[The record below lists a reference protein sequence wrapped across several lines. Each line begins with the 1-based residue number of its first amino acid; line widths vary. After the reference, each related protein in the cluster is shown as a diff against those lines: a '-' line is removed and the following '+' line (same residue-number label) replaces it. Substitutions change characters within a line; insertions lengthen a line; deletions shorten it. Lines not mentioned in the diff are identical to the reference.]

1 MPTGLLYVAIL
12 VLWAVVLVPMWL
24 RRHERTAEHRTTRR
38 FRHAMATLD
47 RSRLTRR
54 PVDVMLVARS
64 GQRGSTDAP
73 TSLASSMVLDASVD
87 LHLDH
92 GVDPFVDTVEEHE
105 VLLARR
111 ADSRRVAVR
120 IAAARRRRTLA
131 ALLGVTLLVGIAGFF
146 GVLALWLTA
155 LPVLAAV
162 GFLALARTQ
171 VRAQVAQD
179 SRWARRMA
187 SRRAAATSELPL
199 ATVVPVRRH
208 LEASAVSDRDAT
220 SSDHNSSPIAASA
233 GQARTFG
240 ATSPGADDVRV
251 LTPSEVAELR
261 TGAVSA
267 AAAARGSLLPGAARS
282 GSARSSGVRGVVTE
296 GGRGFFTVAGR
307 RPAVVAGSGGRVT
320 TPGSLSGA
328 RLMEQTAAI
337 SATHTDAEQELGLD
351 EYAYPERSDVAL
363 PRAAGE

>member
-64 GQRGSTDAP
+64 GQHGTSSAP
-73 TSLASSMVLDASVD
+73 TTLASSMVLDSSVD

-92 GVDPFVDTVEEHE
+92 GVDPFVDTHEEHE

-131 ALLGVTLLVGIAGFF
+131 ALLGATLLVGVAGFF
-146 GVLALWLTA
+146 GLVALWLVA
-155 LPVLAAV
+155 VPVLAAV
-162 GFLALARTQ
+162 GFLVLARTQ
-171 VRAQVAQD
+171 VRAQVSQD
-179 SRWARRMA
+179 SRWASRMA
-187 SRRAAATSELPL
+187 SRRAAATADLPL

-208 LEASAVSDRDAT
+208 LEAGAASDANANPASITAT
-220 SSDHNSSPIAASA
+220 TQAASA
-233 GQARTFG
+233 GDSRTFG

-251 LTPSEVAELR
+251 LTASEVAELR
-261 TGAVSA
+261 TAAVSA
-267 AAAARGSLLPGAARS
+267 AAAARGSHLPGAS
-282 GSARSSGVRGVVTE
+282 RSSGIRGVVTE

-307 RPAVVAGSGGRVT
+307 RPAVVAGSGGAVT

-337 SATHTDAEQELGLD
+337 SATHTDVEQELGLD
-351 EYAYPERSDVAL
+351 DYAYPERPATVFPL
-363 PRAAGE
+363 AAGE

>member
-64 GQRGSTDAP
+64 GHRSSSDAP
-73 TSLASSMVLDASVD
+73 TTLASSMVLDASVD

-131 ALLGVTLLVGIAGFF
+131 ALLGATLVVGIAGFLGF
-146 GVLALWLTA
+146 VALWLVA
-155 LPVLAAV
+155 VPILVAV
-162 GFLALARTQ
+162 GFLTLARVQ

-187 SRRAAATSELPL
+187 SRRSAASSELPL

-208 LEASAVSDRDAT
+208 LEAAAGSVQDVVPSHRNSAA
-220 SSDHNSSPIAASA
+220 IAASA

-240 ATSPGADDVRV
+240 ATSPGAGDVRI
-251 LTPSEVAELR
+251 LTPAEVAELR

-267 AAAARGSLLPGAARS
+267 AAAARGSLQSGSTRS
-282 GSARSSGVRGVVTE
+282 GGVRGVVTE

-320 TPGSLSGA
+320 TPGSLSSA

-351 EYAYPERSDVAL
+351 EYAYPERSEAAL

>member
-1 MPTGLLYVAIL
+1 MPTGLVYVAIL

-54 PVDVMLVARS
+54 PVDVMLVSRS
-64 GQRGSTDAP
+64 GQRGGIDAP
-73 TSLASSMVLDASVD
+73 TTLASSLVLDASVD

-131 ALLGVTLLVGIAGFF
+131 ALLAATLVV
-146 GVLALWLTA
+146 GVLGLLGIIAMWVA
-155 LPVLAAV
+155 VVPVLAAV
-162 GFLALARTQ
+162 GFLVLARAQ
-171 VRAQVAQD
+171 VRSQVAQD

-187 SRRAAATSELPL
+187 ARRSASPTGLPL
-199 ATVVPVRRH
+199 ATVIPVRRH
-208 LEASAVSDRDAT
+208 LEASAVSDGEVERSRST
-220 SSDHNSSPIAASA
+220 SAGTIDSA
-233 GQARTFG
+233 GQVRTVG

-251 LTPSEVAELR
+251 LSPAEVAELR
-261 TGAVSA
+261 SGAVSA
-267 AAAARGSLLPGAARS
+267 AAAVRGSLHPGTSRY
-282 GSARSSGVRGVVTE
+282 SGVRGVVSE

-337 SATHTDAEQELGLD
+337 SATHTDVEQELGLD
-351 EYAYPERSDVAL
+351 EYAYPERSDAVL